1 MAARD
6 RVPVLTYHSISAA
19 PRPTCIPLAVFR
31 MQMATLA
38 DLGFKAMTL
47 ADFQAWRRGE
57 GTGERRVLI
66 TFDDGF
72 QDFADAAA
80 PVMAEHGF
88 ASVVFLPTG
97 KLGGREDWD
106 SAPGEGQA
114 LMDWPTVER
123 LSRSGVEFGG
133 HSVMHRDLTRLS
145 PADLDDEVAGSADA
159 LAAHLGGP
167 PLGFAPPFGRT
178 NGAVAAAVAARY
190 PLSFGT
196 RLGRAGRDAPASD
209 IPRIEMH
216 YFRDAKRWRSFL
228 VGDDAYLGARQ
239 VLRSVREAAE
249 ALRG

>member
-1 MAARD
+1 MAARA
-6 RVPVLTYHSISAA
+6 RVPVLTYHSISDAA
-19 PRPTCIPLAVFR
+19 GPTCIPLSVFQ

-38 DLGFKAMTL
+38 DLGFEAMTL
-47 ADFQAWRRGE
+47 ADFQAWRGGA

-72 QDFADAAA
+72 RDFADAAA
-80 PVMAEHGF
+80 PVMAQHGF

-106 SAPGEGQA
+106 SAPGEGRP
-114 LMDWPTVER
+114 LMDWTTVEG

-145 PADLDDEVAGSADA
+145 PADLDEEVAGSAKA
-159 LAAHLGGP
+159 LTDHLGGP
-167 PLGFAPPFGRT
+167 SLGFAPPFGRT
-178 NGAVAAAVAARY
+178 NPQVAAAVAKHY

-196 RLGRAGRDAPASD
+196 RLGRAGRDAPAAD

-216 YFRDAKRWRSFL
+216 YFRDPKRWRSFL
-228 VGDDAYLGARQ
+228 LGDDAYLGARQ
-239 VLRSVREAAE
+239 VLRTVREAAE